1 MISVDGK
8 DDFKAKATENNRPTS
23 YFNLYYYKE
32 LDDYDGDFDDF
43 YNRVKDFINH
53 YKMDGLVIIHSY
65 MGDWN
70 FKKNL
75 PFYSNENGSWRHNN
89 SIHTLSVMT
98 DCEDNNLKFCED
110 FVREMGIPY
119 NLYAIETDEKMQPR
133 KIKGIPKDAYGTEI
147 DIGDFV
153 AFESKVYKVE
163 RYISDKTI
171 NRHRM
176 FSKECIVIKSI
187 NPNKKL
193 NWEDS
198 VK

>member
-1 MISVDGK
+1 
-8 DDFKAKATENNRPTS
+8 
-23 YFNLYYYKE
+23 
-32 LDDYDGDFDDF
+32 
-43 YNRVKDFINH
+43 
-53 YKMDGLVIIHSY
+53 
-65 MGDWN
+65 
-70 FKKNL
+70 
-75 PFYSNENGSWRHNN
+75 
-89 SIHTLSVMT
+89 
-98 DCEDNNLKFCED
+98 
-110 FVREMGIPY
+110 
-119 NLYAIETDEKMQPR
+119 MQPR

-153 AFESKVYKVE
+153 TFENKVYKVE

-171 NRHRM
+171 NRKRM